1 MKFLYKK
8 FWGIPKDPQRFV
20 NISIHPPKTMSMLRQ
35 PADVNSRLIGQNI
48 IK

>member
-20 NISIHPPKTMSMLRQ
+20 NISIHPTKTMSTM
-35 PADVNSRLIGQNI
+35 PVNNKLIVQNI